1 MSRIPQ
7 EPVLEF
13 FVVRSSSGQF
23 FRSKGQSYS
32 RSSWVADI
40 RDAKVYTKIG
50 PAKAQATWWTK
61 NFPDFGVPDVVVLEA
76 RIAGTAK
83 HKVSNKMEH
92 DHAKLVVR
100 VREYDEAISELDE
113 IILESTSDVVCK
125 SLTQQVA
132 DLRAKRSSV
141 DREASSLSARIVKVK
156 NAINRRGS
164 DESEQR

>member
-23 FRSKGQSYS
+23 FRSKGQNYS
-32 RSSWVADI
+32 RSSWVDDI
-40 RDAKVYTKIG
+40 KDAKVYTKIG
-50 PAKAQATWWTK
+50 PAKAQATWWTH

-83 HKVSNKMEH
+83 HKVSDKLEH
-92 DHAKLVVR
+92 DHAKLVVKI
-100 VREYDEAISELDE
+100 REYDEAISELDE
-113 IILESTSDVVCK
+113 IISESTSDVVCK

-132 DLRAKRSSV
+132 DLRAQRSSV
-141 DREASSLSARIVKVK
+141 DRTASGLLSRLTKVK
-156 NAINRRGS
+156 NAINRQVQDVR
-164 DESEQR
+164 EQ